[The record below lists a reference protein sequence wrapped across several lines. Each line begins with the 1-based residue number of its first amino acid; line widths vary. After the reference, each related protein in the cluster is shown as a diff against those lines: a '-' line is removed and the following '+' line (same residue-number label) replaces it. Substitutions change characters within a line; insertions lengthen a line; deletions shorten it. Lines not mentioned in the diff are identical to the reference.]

1 MVGFRSQQ
9 SSSNRHALRGCG
21 PSEDDQVRLG
31 LLFDY
36 FVDEGGR
43 EDHLGVA
50 MGEEGVGVAGAINKD
65 VKLGE
70 ALRWQHYRWTL
81 FPHFGVE
88 FGD

>member
-9 SSSNRHALRGCG
+9 SASNRDAFRCCG
-21 PSEDDQVRLG
+21 PSQDDQVGLG

-36 FVDEGGR
+36 LVDEGGG

-50 MGEEGVGVAGAINKD
+50 VGEEGIAVAGAIDED
-65 VKLGE
+65 VELRL

-81 FPHFGVE
+81 FPHFAVE